1 MATTS
6 NPPDASA
13 RMQEDVY
20 LYASNTNVSN
30 FVSVKLSG
38 DSNYHIWKKQMDCL
52 MKTHD
57 LCSLLDDHP
66 QETTNKI
73 NKYDSLLQ
81 GWILG
86 SLSEEVLEIV
96 VNCVSAKETWKKLK
110 EYFDSPKSSQQDS
123 AKSNANDKGGN
134 PAESEAIGKVATG
147 IKTKDS
153 HPITI
158 VDPETETRD
167 KNVSSAITT
176 ANDKGGNQ
184 AESEAKGKEATQ
196 SETTE
201 IKRLFKE
208 AISKGHWH
216 GVLKELLLHED
227 ARKAPINS
235 VGNTVLHIAVGLRY
249 DFILKRV
256 LRRIKKAELTVIK
269 NFEGSTLLHIA
280 AIVGNTSA
288 AKLLIKHEK
297 GLLNTPDNKGKKP
310 LEKAYEHMHLDTIDY
325 LLTEAAKDDSKAKTH
340 ASRDDEEIGVK
351 MDSEKDDRKAK
362 THASNDV
369 EDIGVNLLVN
379 AFSAKQYDF
388 ASKLLE
394 KHPAYATSDNRV
406 LMAMARTFPSGLD
419 HEETFVYPNLGNK
432 LDEIVNRSK
441 RLFEEFE
448 DIWFFLKD
456 DMSSLLRRQY
466 SFQDVD
472 SFFYVFQQRWCILFI
487 FPWFLTHFLCFI
499 TYYGSSTI
507 WNLEKKKKEY
517 DHAKRILDLVCEK
530 IEEKHRADSDD
541 SFYEGP
547 FLEAAR
553 QNASEVVD
561 RILKIWPQAINLH
574 RQKWS

>member
-196 SETTE
+196 SETTGSE
-201 IKRLFKE
+201 RNSRGSSGNLF
-208 AISKGHWH
+208 SM
-216 GVLKELLLHED
+216 LKC
-227 ARKAPINS
+227 
-235 VGNTVLHIAVGLRY
+235 
-249 DFILKRV
+249 F
-256 LRRIKKAELTVIK
+256 
-269 NFEGSTLLHIA
+269 
-280 AIVGNTSA
+280 
-288 AKLLIKHEK
+288 
-297 GLLNTPDNKGKKP
+297 
-310 LEKAYEHMHLDTIDY
+310 
-325 LLTEAAKDDSKAKTH
+325 
-340 ASRDDEEIGVK
+340 
-351 MDSEKDDRKAK
+351 
-362 THASNDV
+362 
-369 EDIGVNLLVN
+369 
-379 AFSAKQYDF
+379 
-388 ASKLLE
+388 
-394 KHPAYATSDNRV
+394 
-406 LMAMARTFPSGLD
+406 
-419 HEETFVYPNLGNK
+419 
-432 LDEIVNRSK
+432 
-441 RLFEEFE
+441 
-448 DIWFFLKD
+448 
-456 DMSSLLRRQY
+456 
-466 SFQDVD
+466 
-472 SFFYVFQQRWCILFI
+472 LFI
-487 FPWFLTHFLCFI
+487 ILVTTHRPNFCL
-499 TYYGSSTI
+499 
-507 WNLEKKKKEY
+507 
-517 DHAKRILDLVCEK
+517 
-530 IEEKHRADSDD
+530 
-541 SFYEGP
+541 
-547 FLEAAR
+547 
-553 QNASEVVD
+553 
-561 RILKIWPQAINLH
+561 
-574 RQKWS
+574 